1 MMGDVCIMSKRLIK
15 AVAIIATAMMVLLS
29 TATCFAATADTFVK
43 YENGVITV
51 QSTMTDITAGSDV
64 TYLATVGEGAP
75 SSKAD
80 ILYIA
85 QVNNSTGGPHTFTYT
100 ISGDKADLIGQIKG
114 YIKYGSDNS
123 TVAAGLNSSDP
134 ATQIKVNQID
144 VTYNAEHIEAIE
156 EVYVG
161 AGANTTIAVD
171 VKDGYEVTGVKING
185 VAASEDVVAS
195 LRYTV
200 PYDDAPSLVI
210 ETAAVVAPMTLE
222 EVPATFTAEKLD
234 GTLLNTIGMV
244 VKVSNMDENVSEFG
258 IYVADSEGNALKL
271 SDEDIYGGYYPAVV
285 NDDGYYAVNVVSD
298 ADLTGY
304 TVKPYYVIGSDKTI
318 VE

>member
-51 QSTMTDITAGSDV
+51 ESKMTDITPGSDV
-64 TYLATVGEGAP
+64 TYLATIGKDAP
-75 SSKAD
+75 SSKED

-85 QVNNSTGGPHTFTYT
+85 QVNNSEGKPHTFTYT
-100 ISGDKADLIGQIKG
+100 ISGDQKDLIGKIHG
-114 YIKYGSDNS
+114 YIKYGSDNPA
-123 TVAAGLNSSDP
+123 VAEGLNKTED
-134 ATQIKVNQID
+134 AKKIQVNKIT
-144 VTYNAEHIEAIE
+144 VTYDDKHIEAIE

-171 VKDGYEVTGVKING
+171 VKDGYQVTGVIING
-185 VAASEDVVAS
+185 KRASEDVVAS
-195 LRYTV
+195 SRYTV

-210 ETAAVVAPMTLE
+210 ETEPVVTPMKLD

-234 GTLLNTIGMV
+234 GTPLSTIGMV
-244 VKVSNMDENVSEFG
+244 VKVSNKDENVSEFG

-271 SDEDIYGGYYPAVV
+271 SDEDKYDGYYPAVV

-298 ADLTGY
+298 ADLKGY

-318 VE
+318 VK